1 MFVFFM
7 NGKDLRGLAGPV
19 NINSIMNKKFPK
31 LLHRKYS
38 EFNPRVIERESEVGL
53 VAHTSNVRDQNSRPA
68 RAR

>member
-19 NINSIMNKKFPK
+19 NINSIMNKKFP
-31 LLHRKYS
+31 KYS

-68 RAR
+68 RAI